1 MLEPIYPKTFR
12 NQYKLAKKRGRDIDR
27 LLQTMNML
35 INEQPLPPER
45 CNHPLHGEWKGAL
58 GCHIQGDWVLIYE
71 IDIEART
78 VTFHRTGSHAD
89 LF

>member
-12 NQYKLAKKRGRDIDR
+12 KQYKLMKKRGMAVNK
-27 LLQTMNML
+27 LLEIMKKI

-45 CNHPLHGEWKGAL
+45 RNHQLHGNYEGML
-58 GCHIQGDWVLIYE
+58 ECHIQGDWVLVYE
-71 IDIEART
+71 IDPATHT
-78 VTFHRTGSHAD
+78 VAFHRTGSHSD

>member
-1 MLEPIYPKTFR
+1 MLRPRFTGPFKRER
-12 NQYKLAKKRGRDIDR
+12 KLMIKRGKDVDR
-27 LLQTMNML
+27 LTGVMDLI

-45 CNHPLHGEWKGAL
+45 NNHPLHGKWKDAL

-71 IDIEART
+71 IDNEART
-78 VTFHRTGSHAD
+78 VTFHHTGSHSD